1 MDLNMNKYL
10 ENHLSDLAHKNL
22 NYVFILIYALI
33 FVGIISLY
41 NRSYVL
47 PLLFAYVVI
56 MPWFHSKLVIDFR
69 KKQINWLKN
78 NGTKISRQLKKF
90 KTGVIT
96 SYGYSP
102 KYVLVEGRHNGKER
116 VFKSDIISWQVN
128 TWQRGKKEKIIET
141 IGKDNI
147 EVLISKNNSDVYWV
161 NTNQVTKWFS

>member
-1 MDLNMNKYL
+1 
-10 ENHLSDLAHKNL
+10 
-22 NYVFILIYALI
+22 
-33 FVGIISLY
+33 
-41 NRSYVL
+41 
-47 PLLFAYVVI
+47 

-78 NGTKISRQLKKF
+78 NGTKISGQLKKF